1 MRYTERG
8 TGWTLLVIF
17 LLLGCIPTV
26 SHAKIVFY
34 SSSKQDG
41 ATLYHIYVMEDNGS
55 NVRRVTSLD
64 TYDRYPC
71 WFPDGKRVLFSRDLA
86 RGDGRVLNRKFYV
99 IDVSGRNERNFM
111 KNDPRDRYP
120 VLSPGGKQI
129 AFESLRSGQWEI
141 YTYHLENRE
150 LRQLTDDGWS
160 SSMDWSP
167 DGRKIAYEHDT
178 VAEGSNIWIMNAD
191 GSRKHRLSPPD
202 KGVITLLRRDDPKW
216 SPSGK
221 YIMYTERKGIVND
234 GEIETI
240 AELLI
245 IQTVNTGVREIHKF
259 PLKYDVT
266 AGCWMGDDHTVLLVI
281 EKDWA
286 DPTSNYEIYRYNL
299 INRKLTNLT
308 NDPGHDLGPDWISGS
323 LAVFPGDKLLTQWGE
338 LKRVDEN

>member
-1 MRYTERG
+1 MRYTEKG
-8 TGWTLLVIF
+8 TGWMLLV

-55 NVRRVTSLD
+55 NVRRVTSLN
-64 TYDRYPC
+64 TYDSYPC

-86 RGDGRVLNRKFYV
+86 RGDGRVRNRRFYV
-99 IDVSGRNERNFM
+99 IDVSGRSERNIM
-111 KNDPRDRYP
+111 KNDPTDRYP
-120 VLSPGGKQI
+120 VLSPDGKQI
-129 AFESLRSGQWEI
+129 AFMSLRSGQWEI

-160 SSMDWSP
+160 GSMDWSP
-167 DGRKIAYEHDT
+167 DGRKLVYEYET
-178 VAEGSNIWIMNAD
+178 VAEGKNIWIMNAD

-202 KGVITLLRRDDPKW
+202 EGVITFLRRDEPKW

-221 YIMYTERKGIVND
+221 YVMYGEREGTMND
-234 GEIETI
+234 GEIEKL
-240 AELLI
+240 AERLV

-259 PLKYDVT
+259 PVKYMMLP
-266 AGCWMGDDHTVLLVI
+266 GCWMGNDHTVLLEI
-281 EKDWA
+281 DKDWS
-286 DPTSNYEIYRYNL
+286 DPTSNHEIYRYSL
-299 INRKLTNLT
+299 ISRKLTNLT
-308 NDPGHDLGPDWISGS
+308 NDPGHDLEPDWISGS
-323 LAVFPGDKLLTQWGE
+323 LAVFPGGKLSIQWGE